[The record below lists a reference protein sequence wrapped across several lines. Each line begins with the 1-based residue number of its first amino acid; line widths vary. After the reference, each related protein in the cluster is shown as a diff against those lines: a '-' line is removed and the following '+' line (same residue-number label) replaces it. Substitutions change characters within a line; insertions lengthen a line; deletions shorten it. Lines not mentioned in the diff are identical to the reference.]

1 MEKVNKI
8 VTVQDV
14 KQNPY
19 VRAYIDGGNDTTAA
33 LGYTDHGVRHASI
46 VSAISRNLLQ
56 RLGYSGREQELAAI
70 AGYTHD
76 MGNVVSRYFHAQA
89 GAVLVERILS
99 GMGMDPGEIAVIM
112 AAVGSHDP
120 EETCVAVS
128 PVSAALIIADKS
140 DVHRSR
146 VRNPDML
153 KFDVHDRV
161 NYAATRSFVDVNEET
176 KIIRLELTVD
186 TDISPVMEYFEIFLT
201 RMLAC
206 KRAAEFLNTRFELTI
221 NNVRLL

>member
-1 MEKVNKI
+1 MEKLSRI
-8 VTVQDV
+8 VTLQDV
-14 KQNPY
+14 KLNPY
-19 VRAYIDGGNDTTAA
+19 VKAYIDGGNDTTAA

-46 VSAISRNLLQ
+46 VAAIARNLLQ
-56 RLGYSGREQELAAI
+56 RLGYSQREQELAAI

-76 MGNVVSRYFHAQA
+76 MGNVVSRYFHAQV

-99 GMGMDPGEIAVIM
+99 EMGMDPAELAIVM
-112 AAVGSHDP
+112 AAIGSHDP
-120 EETCVAVS
+120 EDSCVAVS

-161 NYAATRSFVDVNEET
+161 NYAATRSFVDVNPET
-176 KIIRLELTVD
+176 RVITLKLDVD
-186 TDISPVMEYFEIFLT
+186 TEISPVMEYFEIFLT

-221 NNVRLL
+221 NNVQLL

>member
-1 MEKVNKI
+1 MDKVTRV
-8 VTVQDV
+8 VTLRDV
-14 KQNPY
+14 KLNPY
-19 VRAYIDGGNDTTAA
+19 VKAYIDGGNDTTEA

-46 VSAISRNLLQ
+46 VAAIARNLLE
-56 RLGYSGREQELAAI
+56 RLGYSERDQELAAI
-70 AGYTHD
+70 LGYTHD
-76 MGNVVSRYFHAQA
+76 MGNVVSRYFHAQV

-99 GMGMDPGEIAVIM
+99 EMGMDPAEVAVVM
-112 AAVGSHDP
+112 AAIGSHDP

-146 VRNPDML
+146 VRNPDIT

-161 NYAATRSFVDVNEET
+161 NYAATRSFVDVNPESRVIT
-176 KIIRLELTVD
+176 LKLDVD
-186 TDISPVMEYFEIFLT
+186 TEISPVMEYFEIFLT

-206 KRAAEFLNTRFELTI
+206 KRAAEFLDTRFELTI
-221 NNVRLL
+221 NNVQLL

>member
-1 MEKVNKI
+1 MEDVDRV
-8 VTVQDV
+8 VTLQDV
-14 KQNPY
+14 KLNPY
-19 VRAYIDGGNDTTAA
+19 VKAYVDGGNATLGA

-46 VSAISRNLLQ
+46 VAAIAKNILQ
-56 RLGYSGREQELAAI
+56 KLGYPARDQELAAI

-76 MGNVVSRYFHAQA
+76 MGNVVSRYFHAQV

-99 GMGMDPGEIAVIM
+99 EMGMDPAEIAIVMSAI
-112 AAVGSHDP
+112 GSHDP
-120 EETCVAVS
+120 EESCVAVS

-161 NYAATRSFVDVNEET
+161 NYAATRSIVDVDPDARV
-176 KIIRLELTVD
+176 ISLRLDVD
-186 TDISPVMEYFEIFLT
+186 TEISPVMEYFEIFLT

-206 KRAAEFLNTRFELTI
+206 KRAAEYLNTRFELTI
-221 NNVRLL
+221 NGVRLL

>member
-1 MEKVNKI
+1 MDKVTRV
-8 VTVQDV
+8 VTLRDV
-14 KQNPY
+14 KLNPY
-19 VRAYIDGGNDTTAA
+19 VKAYIDGGNDTTEA

-46 VSAISRNLLQ
+46 VAAIARNLLE
-56 RLGYSGREQELAAI
+56 RLGYSERDQELAAI

-76 MGNVVSRYFHAQA
+76 MGNVVSRYFHAQV

-99 GMGMDPGEIAVIM
+99 EMGMDPAEVAVVM
-112 AAVGSHDP
+112 AAIGSHDP

-146 VRNPDML
+146 VRNPDIT

-161 NYAATRSFVDVNEET
+161 NYAATRSFVDVNPESRVIT
-176 KIIRLELTVD
+176 LKLDVD
-186 TDISPVMEYFEIFLT
+186 TEISPVMEYFEIFLT

-206 KRAAEFLNTRFELTI
+206 KRAAEFLDTRFELTI
-221 NNVRLL
+221 NNVQLL